1 MKHKIYRTAAATLA
15 VAMLLSGCGKTPASN
30 SNEPVKVSIQTESE
44 GQAVVDGM
52 EQLTP
57 DGPDYERLK
66 DLPVPETEPAPEY
79 LRLGVE
85 HEKISELQAR
95 LMELGFMD
103 NDEPTEYFGN
113 VTQEAVKTFQRQNK
127 LNQDKTVGHSSRII

>member
-1 MKHKIYRTAAATLA
+1 MKHKIYRTAAAAFA
-15 VAMLLSGCGKTPASN
+15 VAVLLSGCGKTPASN

-95 LMELGFMD
+95 LMELGLWITM
-103 NDEPTEYFGN
+103 
-113 VTQEAVKTFQRQNK
+113 
-127 LNQDKTVGHSSRII
+127 SRRNILEM